1 MLKFSFLKLCNIFV
15 LKKNLQKR
23 SLLHIYT
30 MPNYDPEK
38 NIKNIDK
45 KDPKTQFLKHH
56 KS

>member
-45 KDPKTQFLKHH
+45 KRPQNAIFKTP
-56 KS
+56 